1 MRLEDS
7 FTVIRRY
14 INTLLLLL
22 LSACVAFNIVNI
34 LCYLFIRFFCPP
46 PCIYLL
52 DPGWK
57 RKREQMQRDGD
68 TEAGSQVCAF
78 MGIGNSDQDMQQL
91 NLEGKV
97 STECVYPIHLTLCS
111 DVSA

>member
-1 MRLEDS
+1 MIFWPYKRYEQSEHPPYPIFHPS
-7 FTVIRRY
+7 FTVV
-14 INTLLLLL
+14 T
-22 LSACVAFNIVNI
+22 C
-34 LCYLFIRFFCPP
+34 RFFCPP

-57 RKREQMQRDGD
+57 RKREQMQGDGE

-97 STECVYPIHLTLCS
+97 GQMELQVIFLFLLLLLLLLF
-111 DVSA
+111 